1 MLRGITNSFILMG
14 VNGEKE
20 GLQTLPYLETGRS
33 RGYKFLLTCGGEEG
47 LQTLPYLG
55 VGRRRGYK
63 FIPTCGEEEGL

>member
-14 VNGEKE
+14 VNGEK
-20 GLQTLPYLETGRS
+20 
-33 RGYKFLLTCGGEEG
+33 EG